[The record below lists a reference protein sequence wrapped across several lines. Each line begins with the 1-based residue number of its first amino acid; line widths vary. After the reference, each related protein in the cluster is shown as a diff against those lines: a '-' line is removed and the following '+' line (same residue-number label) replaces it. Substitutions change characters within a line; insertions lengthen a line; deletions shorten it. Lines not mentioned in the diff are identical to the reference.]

1 MLVKFF
7 RHGTGSGAG
16 PLNYL
21 LGSDRQRADAKVLY
35 GDPMMTEQL
44 INATPFKQKYKS
56 GVLSFTERADSF
68 TDKQKMDIMQRFE
81 KTLFA
86 GLEPDQYDIL
96 WIEHRDKNTPI
107 ETGEFGEVLR
117 ASGIPGRLELN
128 FVIPCMELR
137 SGKSLQPFFAG
148 ADLVRV
154 NALKNIINHEYKLTN
169 PDDPLRKR
177 EVNPY
182 VNNAPR
188 PTPYVVDCSRYYE
201 NKEEKRRRQKDDE
214 TIENPSSHQ
223 MLKEAIDRKMLR
235 LLNRG
240 LIDGRHEVS
249 FKMKQW
255 GLTIERQTKSSISV
269 SHPNIKKNIR
279 LKGFIYEQ
287 DFDGSKTEP
296 KVKESYQDSFDDNSS
311 NRYRKDLKTWQTGM
325 EKKVAYHQE
334 LYGDIKAPEPL
345 DLGIYAL
352 PDDESKFDKKELKMP
367 IPKPKP
373 KPTYYPRP

>member
-7 RHGTGSGAG
+7 RHGSGSGSG

-96 WIEHRDKNTPI
+96 WIEHSDKAKVPKTDEYGAVIEGSNT
-107 ETGEFGEVLR
+107 V
-117 ASGIPGRLELN
+117 GRLELN

-154 NALKNIINHEYKLTN
+154 NALKNIINHEYQLTN
-169 PDDPLRKR
+169 PDDPIRKR

-188 PTPYVVDCSRYYE
+188 PTPFDVKRKSRTEKDEVDE
-201 NKEEKRRRQKDDE
+201 DAEIIK
-214 TIENPSSHQ
+214 NPPSHAL
-223 MLKEAIDRKMLR
+223 LKEAIDRQMFRKF
-235 LLNRG
+235 NKG
-240 LIDGRHEVS
+240 YIDRREGVIATL
-249 FKMKQW
+249 KDW
-255 GLTIERQTKSSISV
+255 GLTIERQTERSISV

-279 LKGFIYEQ
+279 LKGNIYER
-287 DFDGSKTEP
+287 DFDRMVARP
-296 KVKESYQDSFDDNSS
+296 HIKESIQERFDNNSS
-311 NRYRKDLKTWQTGM
+311 DQYRRDLRTWQTGM

-345 DLGIYAL
+345 DLGIHATL
-352 PDDESKFDKKELKMP
+352 SDDESEFDKKELKMA

-373 KPTYYPRP
+373 KRTYYPRP

>member
-81 KTLFA
+81 QTLFA

-96 WIEHRDKNTPI
+96 WIEHSDKDKVPAIDEYGDEI
-107 ETGEFGEVLR
+107 EGSLVG
-117 ASGIPGRLELN
+117 GRLELN
-128 FVIPCMELR
+128 FLIPCMELR

-169 PDDPLRKR
+169 PDDPMRQR
-177 EVNPY
+177 AVNPY
-182 VNNAPR
+182 VDNAPR
-188 PTPYVVDCSRYYE
+188 PTPFDVKRKSRTEKDEVDE
-201 NKEEKRRRQKDDE
+201 DAEIIK
-214 TIENPSSHQ
+214 NPPSHAL
-223 MLKEAIDRKMLR
+223 LKQAIDRQLLR
-235 LLNRG
+235 TLEQNTMWHKHAVVHYLRQ
-240 LIDGRHEVS
+240 L
-249 FKMKQW
+249 
-255 GLTIERQTKSSISV
+255 GLTIERQTERSISV

-279 LKGFIYEQ
+279 LKGFMYEQ
-287 DFDGSKTEP
+287 KYDGERMQP
-296 KVKESYQDSFDDNSS
+296 RAKEIYQESFDYDSS
-311 NRYRKDLKTWQTGM
+311 RERRYQKDLDTWQTGM
-325 EKKVAYHQE
+325 EKKEAYHQT
-334 LYGDIKAPEPL
+334 LYGDVKAPEPL
-345 DLGIYAL
+345 ELDIKATL
-352 PDDESKFDKKELKMP
+352 PEYQSEFDKKEFEMP
-367 IPKPKP
+367 I
-373 KPTYYPRP
+373 PTYYPRP